1 MENVIT
7 RVISLPA
14 TIKAMTILDNDGDY
28 NIYLNV
34 GLSWEEQRAA
44 YKHEMRHIKFG
55 DFFKKSYGKTLFI
68 FLSKNFVFSQNKRCL
83 PTLF

>member
-14 TIKAMTILDNDGDY
+14 RIKAMTVLDNNGDY
-28 NIYLNV
+28 NVYLNV
-34 GLSWEEQRAA
+34 GLSWEDQRAA

-55 DFFKKSYGKTLFI
+55 DFFSLNDI
-68 FLSKNFVFSQNKRCL
+68 QFLEQRAEGE
-83 PTLF
+83 

>member
-7 RVISLPA
+7 RVIPLPA
-14 TIKAMTILDNDGDY
+14 RIKAMTILDNNGDY
-28 NIYLNV
+28 NVYLNV

-55 DFFKKSYGKTLFI
+55 DFFSLNDIQFLEQRAEGK
-68 FLSKNFVFSQNKRCL
+68 
-83 PTLF
+83 

>member
-7 RVISLPA
+7 RVIPLP
-14 TIKAMTILDNDGDY
+14 TRIKAMTVLDNDGDY

-55 DFFKKSYGKTLFI
+55 DFFSLNDI
-68 FLSKNFVFSQNKRCL
+68 QFLEQRAEGE
-83 PTLF
+83 